1 MELTTLYTF
10 LFIILGFLI
19 AEFQNA
25 YVGNQSKESKIYF
38 SIIGVEFTQK
48 DFQRLLFAISLGI
61 GVMFLLP
68 IIQEFIDYEIKGRF
82 IYIIVGYAPS
92 TVMILLKNK
101 LKSKGI
107 DMDAKEGNTTSKT
120 TGGGADPDKEEK

>member
-1 MELTTLYTF
+1 MEEYINYLYVV

-25 YVGNQSKESKIYF
+25 YIGNQPKNSKLYF

-61 GVMFLLP
+61 GVMFLIPLV
-68 IIQEFIDYEIKGRF
+68 QQFIDYEIQGKF

-92 TVMILLKNK
+92 TVVALLKKK
-101 LKSKGI
+101 LKSKGV
-107 DMDAKEGNTTSKT
+107 DLDENTNKT
-120 TGGGADPDKEEK
+120 TGGSPDPDKEEK

>member
-1 MELTTLYTF
+1 MDFTTLYIL
-10 LFIILGFLI
+10 LFILLGFLI

-25 YVGNQSKESKIYF
+25 YLGNQSKTSKLYF

-61 GVMFLLP
+61 GIMFLIP
-68 IIQEFIDYEIKGRF
+68 IIQDFIEYEIKGQL

-92 TVMILLKNK
+92 TVVVIFKNK

-107 DMDAKEGNTTSKT
+107 DLNANEGNTNNTS
-120 TGGGADPDKEEK
+120 GGSPDPQKEEK